1 MNRMHVS
8 NVQIERHA
16 LQAVVTAA
24 SLVPIAAGAS
34 GMLMGPIMLGDRTI
48 GSADLD
54 GHFRYLSGLL
64 LGIGLGYLSA
74 VPGIERH
81 RARFIL
87 LGGFVFLG
95 GSGRLLS
102 ILSQGAPSPI
112 MIGALVMELLV
123 TPFLTLW
130 QLRVARRSLIGPADK
145 LHRPCPKAHLGERP

>member
-1 MNRMHVS
+1 MSRMHVS

-16 LQAVVTAA
+16 LQVVVTAA

-74 VPGIERH
+74 VRGIERH

-87 LGGFVFLG
+87 LGGFVVLG
-95 GSGRLLS
+95 GSAACSRFYHKG
-102 ILSQGAPSPI
+102 PPH
-112 MIGALVMELLV
+112 
-123 TPFLTLW
+123 
-130 QLRVARRSLIGPADK
+130 QL
-145 LHRPCPKAHLGERP
+145 